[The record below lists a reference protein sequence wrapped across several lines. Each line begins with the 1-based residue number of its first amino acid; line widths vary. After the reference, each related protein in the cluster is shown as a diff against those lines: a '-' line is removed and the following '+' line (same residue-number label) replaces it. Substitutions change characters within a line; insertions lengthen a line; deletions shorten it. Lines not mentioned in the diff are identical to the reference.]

1 MSIKANAQARTTG
14 KKQTAIRKAN
24 AQPITLPKP
33 SNGARP
39 KTK

>member
-1 MSIKANAQARTTG
+1 MSIKANAGARTPG
-14 KKQTAIRKAN
+14 RKQAAIRRAN

-33 SNGARP
+33 SSGARP